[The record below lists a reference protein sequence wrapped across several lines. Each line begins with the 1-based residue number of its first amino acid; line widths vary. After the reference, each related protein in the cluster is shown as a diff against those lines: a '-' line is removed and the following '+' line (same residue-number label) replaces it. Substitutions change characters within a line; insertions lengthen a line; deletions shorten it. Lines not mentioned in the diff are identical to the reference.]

1 MNLIFD
7 LDGTLIDSKKGI
19 FNAYKL
25 SLEDY
30 IEPVS
35 ETKFKNNIGPPFFK
49 FLNNLHP
56 DLDNNISNTVIKNF
70 RRLYDE
76 IYFKDFEIYNGINE
90 LIDKV
95 SNFCKC
101 FIITNK
107 PTNPSI
113 EIIRKLNLN
122 QYFEEIIGINYFS
135 ENGLSKTDNISKLI
149 LKKNL
154 SKKITFYIGDTKA
167 DFDASLQNNINFIA
181 FTKGYYSWKNEE
193 LLDIF
198 YHYDNPHKLL
208 NKLRNLR

>member
-95 SNFCKC
+95 
-101 FIITNK
+101 
-107 PTNPSI
+107 
-113 EIIRKLNLN
+113 
-122 QYFEEIIGINYFS
+122 
-135 ENGLSKTDNISKLI
+135 
-149 LKKNL
+149 
-154 SKKITFYIGDTKA
+154 
-167 DFDASLQNNINFIA
+167 
-181 FTKGYYSWKNEE
+181 
-193 LLDIF
+193 
-198 YHYDNPHKLL
+198 
-208 NKLRNLR
+208 